1 MTARPGGF
9 QQPPQPVSLVSPVA
23 SDSLPV
29 WGFLSVQPVPSD
41 CPGQAHQEVDSQR
54 SLGLGTGTPP
64 GRDSRNASCVLRGRP
79 CRVAWACS
87 QGLEGVSLEPGVT
100 CSRIR
105 NLMPTVGYVMVKLKV
120 TMPHTHHPTYPSTFL
135 CGGPG
140 HLYLQCLQREIHGV
154 VLRLSETPCTVTSRL
169 ELESA
174 AWGLYTRKWVLPQ
187 SSLLAPSQHTGL
199 QTSGAGAV
207 SLSTEDASVPRAE
220 IPGLFPT
227 GAWGSFVKQC
237 TAAQVAP
244 VTG

>member
-1 MTARPGGF
+1 MQHHPGPRAPPQLGKASSSVLSYLCAAGRGGGMVARPGGF
-9 QQPPQPVSLVSPVA
+9 QQPPQPVSLASPVA

-87 QGLEGVSLEPGVT
+87 QGLEGVGSVEPGVT

-120 TMPHTHHPTYPSTFL
+120 TMPHTHHPNYPSSFP
-135 CGGPG
+135 CGGPV
-140 HLYLQCLQREIHGV
+140 I
-154 VLRLSETPCTVTSRL
+154 
-169 ELESA
+169 
-174 AWGLYTRKWVLPQ
+174 YTCSVFRGKYMLWF
-187 SSLLAPSQHTGL
+187 LAS
-199 QTSGAGAV
+199 
-207 SLSTEDASVPRAE
+207 
-220 IPGLFPT
+220 PGLR
-227 GAWGSFVKQC
+227 
-237 TAAQVAP
+237 AP
-244 VTG
+244 